1 MAVLLLLMGAVT
13 ALIGYVWILIKA
25 WTESVPW
32 GVGVLLFSPLAL
44 VYGIL
49 KWEETKVPVIVLAIG
64 VTAHLMGRALTQL

>member
-44 VYGIL
+44 VYGI
-49 KWEETKVPVIVLAIG
+49 
-64 VTAHLMGRALTQL
+64 